1 MASVDFEVEDGFSSR
16 ALSSCRQRGMAV
28 ERSDDFIELQVTGG
42 DPGVAGFGVE
52 RVIGGDSEC
61 FLGAVIERQI
71 PDRRIS
77 MPDRAGHDAHPRP
90 RFPRI
95 HIARA
100 NRQNRRR
107 ARQTNLMQ
115 PDIDQATSGRS
126 RPLQPPQRTNKVSID
141 AQMARFPFRF

>member
-1 MASVDFEVEDGFSSR
+1 MASVDFEVEDGFASR

-61 FLGAVIERQI
+61 FHGAVIERQI
-71 PDRRIS
+71 PDRRIA

-95 HIARA
+95 HIARP
-100 NRQNRRR
+100 NRQNRRH

-126 RPLQPPQRTNKVSID
+126 RPLQPPQRTNKVSIE